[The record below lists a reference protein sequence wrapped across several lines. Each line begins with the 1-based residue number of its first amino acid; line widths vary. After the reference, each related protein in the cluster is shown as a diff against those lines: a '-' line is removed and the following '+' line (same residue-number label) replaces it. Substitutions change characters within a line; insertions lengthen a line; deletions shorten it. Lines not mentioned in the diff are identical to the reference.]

1 MNKTRIPLVR
11 PRTEGAPEVDL
22 TSFTIIHR
30 AMCGEVRRLAAFA
43 AAQGGAPLPPER
55 EKAFRRLLGHLVT
68 EIHGHHTKEDE
79 VLWPVVS
86 ASAGAA
92 VDLLPL
98 TEDHTA
104 IDPCLDRLRT
114 ATGRERAEAL
124 AVLRD
129 LMEEHIAEE
138 EAVLFPVM
146 RRYVSVADFTACEKR
161 FQRGAPLSHMR
172 FVLPFIADH
181 ATPEELARMMKTAG
195 PVMGLLVRLFR
206 PGYDRLRRT
215 VYGS

>member
-1 MNKTRIPLVR
+1 MDKTPVPLVR

-22 TSFTIIHR
+22 TSFAIIHR
-30 AMCGEVRRLAAFA
+30 AMCGEVRRLADLT
-43 AAQGGAPLPPER
+43 AAQGDTPFPPER
-55 EKAFRRLLGHLVT
+55 ETALRRLLGHLAT